1 MRCAAV
7 RNEGGLASKIG
18 ERKAMKKIRQIL
30 IGLFNIV
37 YNIFLRYSQAVLLV
51 IVVIVSADVFCR
63 NVLSYSIKW
72 AQEVSLLLI
81 VWMTFLSMAI
91 GEEKDQHIAIEL
103 FYNLFPKPVRKFFD
117 VLNKMILAVVGCF
130 LCFFGTKLVMS
141 TWSSTLAAT
150 KWPAGMLYLMIPVG
164 GGFMAFFAVLDLL
177 GWKKYKNTNQYG
189 DQLLEASLD
198 DGGQSAAN

>member
-1 MRCAAV
+1 
-7 RNEGGLASKIG
+7 
-18 ERKAMKKIRQIL
+18 MKKIRQIL
-30 IGLFNIV
+30 IGLFNVV

-51 IVVIVSADVFCR
+51 IVAIVSADVFCR

-103 FYNLFPKPVRKFFD
+103 FYNLFPKPIKKFFD
-117 VLNKMILAVVGCF
+117 VLNKMILVVVGCF

>member
-1 MRCAAV
+1 
-7 RNEGGLASKIG
+7 
-18 ERKAMKKIRQIL
+18 MKKIRQIL

-150 KWPAGMLYLMIPVG
+150 KWPAGMLYLMI
-164 GGFMAFFAVLDLL
+164 
-177 GWKKYKNTNQYG
+177 WKKYKNTNQYG

-198 DGGQSAAN
+198 DGGQSTAN

>member
-1 MRCAAV
+1 M
-7 RNEGGLASKIG
+7 K
-18 ERKAMKKIRQIL
+18 KAMKKIRQIL
-30 IGLFNIV
+30 IGLFNMV

-51 IVVIVSADVFCR
+51 IVVIVSTDVFCR

>member
-1 MRCAAV
+1 
-7 RNEGGLASKIG
+7 
-18 ERKAMKKIRQIL
+18 MKKIRQIL
-30 IGLFNIV
+30 IGLFNMV

-51 IVVIVSADVFCR
+51 IVVIVSTDVFCR

-117 VLNKMILAVVGCF
+117 VLNKMILPVLLWHKARNEHMEQHPCRYEVAGRHAVSDDPRGRRIHGIFC
-130 LCFFGTKLVMS
+130 S
-141 TWSSTLAAT
+141 
-150 KWPAGMLYLMIPVG
+150 AGSAG
-164 GGFMAFFAVLDLL
+164 
-177 GWKKYKNTNQYG
+177 
-189 DQLLEASLD
+189 LEKV
-198 DGGQSAAN
+198 